1 MVNPFVTR
9 KQPSSWVLSLS
20 IVMLLVG
27 MLVSMTWIT
36 EATKQERIRS
46 LSPDVRTRLA
56 MGDLDLSEELEKL
69 QTEIS
74 KLREENTRLQE
85 VAAEGNSA
93 SKEIND
99 SLKETR
105 LFAGLTDVEGPGVT
119 VTLSD
124 SRKPGEEVGFF
135 EAGIVHDLDVL
146 KVVNELWNA
155 GAEAISVNGKRV
167 GPNTDFRCVGTTIMV
182 DQQQI
187 ASPVKIE
194 AIGDQNTLFGAINLP
209 GGALEEMREVD
220 PDMVKVELA
229 KTLFLPGWAGSTTYK
244 FAKVPEKKA
253 EDTP

>member
-1 MVNPFVTR
+1 
-9 KQPSSWVLSLS
+9 
-20 IVMLLVG
+20 MLLIG

-36 EATKQERIRS
+36 ESTRQERLRS
-46 LSPDVRTRLA
+46 LSPDVRSRLA
-56 MGDLDLSEELEKL
+56 AGDLDLSEEYEEL
-69 QTEIS
+69 QTEIA
-74 KLREENTRLQE
+74 KLREENTRIQE
-85 VAAEGNSA
+85 VAAQGNSA

-105 LFAGLTDVEGPGVT
+105 LFAGLTEVLGPGVT

-155 GAEAISVNGKRV
+155 GAEAVSVNGKRV
-167 GPNTDFRCVGTTIMV
+167 GPSTDFRCVGTTIMV

-220 PDMVKVELA
+220 PNMVKVELA
-229 KTLFLPGWAGSTTYK
+229 KSIFMSGWAGSTTFK
-244 FAKVPEKKA
+244 HAKVPEKKPEA
-253 EDTP
+253 KP